1 MVKDDDIFGDGV
13 NVAARLEGLVK
24 GGEICVSRGVHDHLR
39 HRGGM
44 AFDDLGEQL
53 VKNIAHPIRAF
64 RLRIGEDTSEQEVLI
79 SDETAEPPELPSAP
93 ATISELSADNEVAL
107 ELALW
112 DSVKEGSPAELE
124 SYLEQYPEGTFA
136 SLART
141 RLDAA
146 ALSPPSPTTPTP
158 EEVAA
163 EALDLAFWNSVKDS
177 DRREELQAYLEQH
190 PNGHFAGLARA
201 RLSSPEVT

>member
-1 MVKDDDIFGDGV
+1 
-13 NVAARLEGLVK
+13 
-24 GGEICVSRGVHDHLR
+24 
-39 HRGGM
+39 
-44 AFDDLGEQL
+44 LGEQL

-146 ALSPPSPTTPTP
+146 ALSPPS
-158 EEVAA
+158 EVAPFQWTVCQ
-163 EALDLAFWNSVKDS
+163 LAVYVVVMAACMSAS
-177 DRREELQAYLEQH
+177 
-190 PNGHFAGLARA
+190 
-201 RLSSPEVT
+201 